1 MIKKALVL
9 STLSL
14 SFVSFAA
21 MAQNVAVVNGKAIPS
36 SYSDEAVKEVVKQG
50 GKDTPELRNNIKTQL
65 IVGEVLLQEAEKQN
79 LASTDNVKKQME
91 MARRSILIDALRNDY
106 VKKNPVS
113 DNEVKA
119 EYDRLVKMQKGQT
132 EYHVKHILV
141 KDKATAD
148 SIIKQL
154 GKKGSSFEKLAQEKS
169 LDKQSAARG
178 GDMGWATP
186 GDLVKPF
193 ADAMVS
199 LKKGQISQTPVQ
211 TEFGYHVIKVVD
223 SQKVKI
229 PTFEQIK
236 PKLKASMQY
245 RKWQEYEMSLMKQA
259 KIQ

>member
-21 MAQNVAVVNGKAIPS
+21 FAQNVAVVNGKAIPS

-79 LASTDNVKKQME
+79 LASTDAVKKQME
-91 MARRSILIDALRNDY
+91 MARRSILIDTLRNNY
-106 VKKNPVS
+106 VTKNPVS
-113 DNEVKA
+113 E
-119 EYDRLVKMQKGQT
+119 
-132 EYHVKHILV
+132 HILV

-148 SIIKQL
+148 SIIKQVS
-154 GKKGSSFEKLAQEKS
+154 KNPASFEKLAQEKS
-169 LDKQSAARG
+169 LDKASAARG
-178 GDMGWATP
+178 GDMGWATA

-193 ADAMVS
+193 SDAMVS
-199 LKKGQISQTPVQ
+199 LKKGQVSKTPVQ
-211 TEFGYHVIKVVD
+211 TEFGYHIIKVVD

-229 PTFEQIK
+229 PTYEQIK

-245 RKWQEYEMSLMKQA
+245 RKWQEYEMGLMKEA

>member
-21 MAQNVAVVNGKAIPS
+21 FAQNVAVVNGKAIPS
-36 SYSDEAVKEVVKQG
+36 SYSDEAVKEIVKQG

-65 IVGEVLLQEAEKQN
+65 IVGEVLLQQAEKQN
-79 LASTDNVKKQME
+79 LSSSDDVKKQME
-91 MARRSILIDALRNDY
+91 MARRSILIDALKNDY
-106 VKKNPVS
+106 VRKNPVS

-132 EYHVKHILV
+132 EYHVKHILG
-141 KDKATAD
+141 KDKATAEN
-148 SIIKQL
+148 IIKQL
-154 GKKGSSFEKLAQEKS
+154 NRGSSFEKLAQEKS
-169 LDKQSAARG
+169 LDKASAARG
-178 GDMGWATP
+178 GDMGWATT

-193 ADAMVS
+193 SDAMVS
-199 LKKGQISQTPVQ
+199 LKKGHVSKTPVQ
-211 TEFGYHVIKVVD
+211 TEFGYHIIKVVD

-229 PTFEQIK
+229 PTYEQIK

-245 RKWQEYEMSLMKQA
+245 RKWQEYEMGLMKEA

>member
-9 STLSL
+9 GTLSL

-21 MAQNVAVVNGKAIPS
+21 FAQNVAVVNGKAIPS
-36 SYSDEAVKEVVKQG
+36 SYSDEAVREVVKQG

-79 LASTDNVKKQME
+79 LSSSDDVKKQME

-106 VKKNPVS
+106 VRKNPVS
-113 DNEVKA
+113 DNEVRA

-141 KDKATAD
+141 KDKASAEN
-148 SIIKQL
+148 IIKQL
-154 GKKGSSFEKLAQEKS
+154 NKGSSFEKLAQEKS
-169 LDKQSAARG
+169 LDKASAARG
-178 GDMGWATP
+178 GDMGWATA

-193 ADAMVS
+193 SDAMVS
-199 LKKGQISQTPVQ
+199 LKKGQVSKTPVQ
-211 TEFGYHVIKVVD
+211 TEFGYHIIKVVD

-229 PTFEQIK
+229 PTYEQIK

-245 RKWQEYEMSLMKQA
+245 RKWQEYEMGLMKEA

>member
-21 MAQNVAVVNGKAIPS
+21 FAQNVAVVNGKAIPS

-50 GKDTPELRNNIKTQL
+50 GKDSPELRNNIKTQL

-79 LASTDNVKKQME
+79 LSSSDDVKKQME
-91 MARRSILIDALRNDY
+91 MARRSILIDTLRNNY

-148 SIIKQL
+148 SIIKQVS
-154 GKKGSSFEKLAQEKS
+154 KNPASFEKLAQEKS
-169 LDKQSAARG
+169 LDKASAVRR
-178 GDMGWATP
+178 W
-186 GDLVKPF
+186 
-193 ADAMVS
+193 
-199 LKKGQISQTPVQ
+199 
-211 TEFGYHVIKVVD
+211 
-223 SQKVKI
+223 
-229 PTFEQIK
+229 
-236 PKLKASMQY
+236 
-245 RKWQEYEMSLMKQA
+245 
-259 KIQ
+259 

>member
-21 MAQNVAVVNGKAIPS
+21 FAQNVAVVNGKAIPS

-79 LASTDNVKKQME
+79 LASTDAVKKQME
-91 MARRSILIDALRNDY
+91 MARRSILIDTLRNNY
-106 VKKNPVS
+106 VTKNPVS

-148 SIIKQL
+148 SIIKQVS
-154 GKKGSSFEKLAQEKS
+154 KNPASFEKLAQEKS
-169 LDKQSAARG
+169 LDKASAARG
-178 GDMGWATP
+178 GDHGLGHCWRSRQAIFRCNGIAEKRP
-186 GDLVKPF
+186 GQQDPCSNRIRLSHHQGSRFTESENPDL
-193 ADAMVS
+193 
-199 LKKGQISQTPVQ
+199 
-211 TEFGYHVIKVVD
+211 
-223 SQKVKI
+223 
-229 PTFEQIK
+229 
-236 PKLKASMQY
+236 
-245 RKWQEYEMSLMKQA
+245 
-259 KIQ
+259 

>member
-9 STLSL
+9 SALSL

-36 SYSDEAVKEVVKQG
+36 SYSDEAVKEIVKQG

-91 MARRSILIDALRNDY
+91 MARRSILIDNLRADFVN
-106 VKKNPVS
+106 KNPIS
-113 DNEVKA
+113 DNVVKT

-148 SIIKQL
+148 SIINQL
-154 GKKGSSFEKLAQEKS
+154 GKKGASFEKLAQEKS
-169 LDKQSAARG
+169 LDKASAVRG

-186 GDLVKPF
+186 SDLVKPF

-199 LKKGQISQTPVQ
+199 MKKGQVSKTPVQ
-211 TEFGYHVIKVVD
+211 TEFGYHIIKVVD

-236 PKLKASMQY
+236 PKLKASMEY
-245 RKWQEYEMSLMKQA
+245 RKWQEYEMGLMKAA

>member
-21 MAQNVAVVNGKAIPS
+21 FAQNVAVVNGKAIPS
-36 SYSDEAVKEVVKQG
+36 SYSEEAVREVVKQG

-65 IVGEVLLQEAEKQN
+65 IVGEVLLQEAEKKN
-79 LASTDNVKKQME
+79 LASTDDVKKQME
-91 MARRSILIDALRNDY
+91 IARRSILIDALRTDY
-106 VKKNPVS
+106 LNKNPVS

-119 EYDRLVKMQKGQT
+119 EYDRLVKMQAGQT

-169 LDKQSAARG
+169 LDKQSAAQG

-186 GDLVKPF
+186 ADLVKPF
-193 ADAMVS
+193 ADAMVT
-199 LKKGQISQTPVQ
+199 LKKGQVSQTPVQ

-229 PTFEQIK
+229 PTYEQIK

-245 RKWQEYEMSLMKQA
+245 RKWQEYELGLMKQA